1 MKDAGTSVADTQD
14 LAVFCAKKPPASKMM
29 QQVEKSIWFLFYG
42 AAESVAFV
50 CSEVPAAVAAMV
62 TIKPSILLPEM
73 V

>member
-14 LAVFCAKKPPASKMM
+14 LAAFCAKKPPASKMM

-50 CSEVPAAVAAMV
+50 
-62 TIKPSILLPEM
+62 
-73 V
+73 

>member
-1 MKDAGTSVADTQD
+1 MKDARTPVADTQD
-14 LAVFCAKKPPASKMM
+14 LAASCAKKPPAGRIL

-62 TIKPSILLPEM
+62 TIKPSILFPEI